1 MPNASDSLV
10 WSTGRDRDFQEA
22 KMVRLAAAGC
32 GVIALIAVIA
42 LPVMY
47 YVIWKNAD

>member
-1 MPNASDSLV
+1 
-10 WSTGRDRDFQEA
+10 
-22 KMVRLAAAGC
+22 MVRLAAAGC